1 MAIPRTKSVD
11 LERILDEEQLVEE
24 SQRDQKATSSA
35 IYQVHEAAVDYH
47 RTLEQLNALYRRQV
61 VPAGWD
67 ANCVSSSACAQKL
80 RHTSQCVSRQH
91 LQAETTRKQSSL

>member
-11 LERILDEEQLVEE
+11 LERVLDEEQLVEE

-61 VPAGWD
+61 VPRRLGCY
-67 ANCVSSSACAQKL
+67 CVSASAC
-80 RHTSQCVSRQH
+80 T
-91 LQAETTRKQSSL
+91 